1 MKKVIIPALF
11 LFLTANLKAQNFYGL
26 QNSNFNG
33 VHSMYINPAGIADS
47 RYKIHGN
54 LVTFGAQFVN
64 DYMTLDA
71 PFGLMDVVRGTV
83 PDQYK
88 NPDGSIKWDP
98 AYLVENLNG
107 KPKNVNFGAEF
118 RGPAGMVNLGNKLAF
133 AVGTRTRTG
142 VQLYNVSEDLV
153 RFAKSQLDSNP
164 RSYTTITDNRF
175 ALNLNAYQEISAT
188 AAMLVLNRRAFYIK
202 GGATVKYLMGLGSAY
217 AINNGIDFKTLGG
230 DSILINNS
238 DLRVGHTSTEFLER
252 LQNGTFAGSLPTFR
266 NINGAGLGFDFG
278 AVFEYRPEL
287 TDAVTSKNRYLLKGG
302 VSLLDWGKISY
313 GTNMKTYSASNNTPV
328 LFTQDS
334 AFSAAFDQGIDSGLS
349 WMKQYARDN
358 FNYSEG
364 QGRTSASIPTT
375 LNIQLDW
382 NIFKMFYLGMNW
394 TQSVV
399 TRRDIA
405 IRRPSSFVLLPR
417 IETRIFEFTLPISV
431 YNDYKEF
438 GVGAYA
444 RIGPVFFGT
453 DNLLRST
460 KNTYRGFDFYF
471 GISSGIPAG
480 KAKKN
485 P

>member
-1 MKKVIIPALF
+1 MKKLIITGV
-11 LFLTANLKAQNFYGL
+11 LFLTIGRSAAQNFYGL

-33 VHSMYINPAGIADS
+33 VHSIYINPAGIADS
-47 RYKIHGN
+47 RYKVHGN
-54 LVTFGAQFVN
+54 LVTFGTQFAN

-98 AYLVENLNG
+98 AYLKENLNG
-107 KPKNVNFGAEF
+107 QTKNVNFGLEM
-118 RGPAGMVNLGNKLAF
+118 RGPAGMINLGNKLAF
-133 AVGTRTRTG
+133 AVGTRTRTALQ
-142 VQLYNVSEDLV
+142 VYNVSEDLI

-164 RSYTTITDNRF
+164 RSYTSISDNRF
-175 ALNLNAYQEISAT
+175 ALNMNAYQEISAT
-188 AAMLVLNRRAFYIK
+188 AAMMVVNRKSFYIK

-217 AINNGIDFKTLGG
+217 VINNGIDFKTLGG
-230 DSILINNS
+230 DSILINRS
-238 DLRVGHTSTEFLER
+238 DISVGHTNTEFLNR
-252 LQNGTFAGSLPTFR
+252 LENGTFAGSLPTLR
-266 NINGAGLGFDFG
+266 NINGSGLGFDFG
-278 AVFEYRPEL
+278 AVFEYRPDL

-302 VSLLDWGKISY
+302 LSLLDWGKISY
-313 GTNMKTYSASNNTPV
+313 GNNMKTYSARNTDPV

-334 AFSAAFDQGIDSGLS
+334 AFSAAFEQGLDSGLN
-349 WMKQYARDN
+349 WLKAYARDS
-358 FNYSEG
+358 FNYTEG
-364 QGRTSASIPTT
+364 SGRTSSSIPTT

-399 TRRDIA
+399 TRRDVA

-417 IETRIFEFTLPISV
+417 IETRLFEFTLPLSV

-471 GISSGIPAG
+471 GISTGIPSG

-485 P
+485 